1 MKILILIISYLCGSL
16 PFSFIV
22 PWLKG
27 VDIRKVGSGNI
38 GGTNVL
44 RALGPKYGAI
54 CISLDF
60 LKSFVP
66 VFVARMI
73 FGINSWIPYLC
84 LIFAVLGHNYSIF
97 LKFKGGKGVSSTLG
111 GYFALRPLLGIIFLI
126 VWFPVELATKYV
138 SLASLLGMLISAI
151 MGFFIDVKAGI
162 TFLILFLFSAY
173 KHRTNIKRLIEG
185 TENKTDFLS
194 LIKKGH
200 MKSE

>member
-1 MKILILIISYLCGSL
+1 MKILFLIISYVCGSL

-27 VDIRKVGSGNI
+27 VDIRKVGSGNV

-66 VFVARMI
+66 VLIARLL

-84 LIFAVLGHNYSIF
+84 LILAVLGHNYSLF

-111 GYFALRPLLGIIFLI
+111 GYFALRPLLGIIFLT
-126 VWFPVELATKYV
+126 VWIPVEITTKYV
-138 SLASLLGMLISAI
+138 SLASLLGLFISAI
-151 MGFFIDVKAGI
+151 MGFFIDLKAGI
-162 TFLILFLFSAY
+162 TFLILFLLSAY
-173 KHRTNIKRLIEG
+173 KHRSNIKRLIEG
-185 TENKTDFLS
+185 TESKTDILGM
-194 LIKKGH
+194 IKKG
-200 MKSE
+200 KIKNE

>member
-1 MKILILIISYLCGSL
+1 MFK
-16 PFSFIV
+16 F
-22 PWLKG
+22 
-27 VDIRKVGSGNI
+27 
-38 GGTNVL
+38 
-44 RALGPKYGAI
+44 
-54 CISLDF
+54 
-60 LKSFVP
+60 
-66 VFVARMI
+66 
-73 FGINSWIPYLC
+73 
-84 LIFAVLGHNYSIF
+84 FAVFRAQLLHIF
-97 LKFKGGKGVSSTLG
+97 KFKGGKGVSSTLG

-162 TFLILFLFSAY
+162 TFLILFVFSAY

>member
-1 MKILILIISYLCGSL
+1 MKIFFLIISYLCGSL

-27 VDIRKVGSGNI
+27 VDIRKVGSGNV

-60 LKSFVP
+60 EIVCSGIRCKDD
-66 VFVARMI
+66 

-151 MGFFIDVKAGI
+151 MGFFHRCKSWHY
-162 TFLILFLFSAY
+162 FSY
-173 KHRTNIKRLIEG
+173 TICI
-185 TENKTDFLS
+185 
-194 LIKKGH
+194 
-200 MKSE
+200 

>member
-97 LKFKGGKGVSSTLG
+97 LKFKLEYRESDISREVGGHQ
-111 GYFALRPLLGIIFLI
+111 P
-126 VWFPVELATKYV
+126 P
-138 SLASLLGMLISAI
+138 
-151 MGFFIDVKAGI
+151 
-162 TFLILFLFSAY
+162 
-173 KHRTNIKRLIEG
+173 RLN
-185 TENKTDFLS
+185 TSRDR
-194 LIKKGH
+194 
-200 MKSE
+200 

>member
-1 MKILILIISYLCGSL
+1 MYFFG
-16 PFSFIV
+16 
-22 PWLKG
+22 
-27 VDIRKVGSGNI
+27 
-38 GGTNVL
+38 
-44 RALGPKYGAI
+44 
-54 CISLDF
+54 F

-151 MGFFIDVKAGI
+151 MGFHRCKSWHY
-162 TFLILFLFSAY
+162 FSY
-173 KHRTNIKRLIEG
+173 TICI
-185 TENKTDFLS
+185 
-194 LIKKGH
+194 
-200 MKSE
+200 